1 MKYPQY
7 HYPSVPFWHQCW
19 RVRYSEASWLGQC
32 QTPPFVTG
40 NLFQRGL
47 PCPPIHL
54 RSLFNWYT
62 SPVLWKEF
70 FRFTGVWDGF
80 RYKWGS
86 STFDRFSDIQS
97 CDCRKG
103 WVEHSRSLLMNG
115 SYWCSRTSTL
125 SFLKSRLKAFL
136 NWWSICSASINFAI
150 ADPAPALSQG
160 SAALNHSKLRSKKMG
175 QLWYLYT
182 TIVPLFWIFW
192 GKGSWSVSLAGRGPT
207 INLTDITR
215 QNCQL
220 AETQGLQ
227 RRPLCFSKYQ
237 NFSCLVE

>member
-1 MKYPQY
+1 M
-7 HYPSVPFWHQCW
+7 
-19 RVRYSEASWLGQC
+19 RLGQC

-62 SPVLWKEF
+62 STALWKEF
-70 FRFTGVWDGF
+70 FRFTSVWDGF

-115 SYWCSRTSTL
+115 SYWCSRTSAM

-136 NWWSICSASINFAI
+136 NWWSICSERTTTSINFAMANPLLLLLCPSSCNSTQSFKPDI
-150 ADPAPALSQG
+150 SQNN
-160 SAALNHSKLRSKKMG
+160 STASL
-175 QLWYLYT
+175 
-182 TIVPLFWIFW
+182 
-192 GKGSWSVSLAGRGPT
+192 VSLDAVDLFSLLWIRGFTGVWVWP
-207 INLTDITR
+207 IVAPW
-215 QNCQL
+215 QL
-220 AETQGLQ
+220 LSNKSGQYELPA
-227 RRPLCFSKYQ
+227 SDKK
-237 NFSCLVE
+237 